1 MAPPTRKQPSGFGEG
16 KSRYAGPR
24 GGGTGAKPA
33 RIRLPGPEALPD
45 GTVRYALSVG
55 PKGRVLL
62 PVDLRKALGLDE
74 GDVIT
79 AWLHDGE
86 LRMHSHR
93 HGLRKIQEAARS
105 MPSSAVS
112 ASEELIA
119 ERRAESAKDAEET
132 LRWLHPR
139 RKRRR

>member
-1 MAPPTRKQPSGFGEG
+1 MATRSKRPSGLGES
-16 KSRYAGPR
+16 KSRYAGSR
-24 GGGTGAKPA
+24 SGGAGAKAA
-33 RIRLPGPEALPD
+33 RMRLPGPETLPD
-45 GTVRYALSVG
+45 GTVRYVLVLG

-62 PVDLRKALGLDE
+62 PADLRKGLGLQQ

-79 AWLHDGE
+79 GWLHGAE

-93 HGLRKIQEAARS
+93 HGLKKIQEEARS
-105 MPSSAVS
+105 MPSRKVL

-132 LRWLHPR
+132 RCWLGRHG
-139 RKRRR
+139 KRRR